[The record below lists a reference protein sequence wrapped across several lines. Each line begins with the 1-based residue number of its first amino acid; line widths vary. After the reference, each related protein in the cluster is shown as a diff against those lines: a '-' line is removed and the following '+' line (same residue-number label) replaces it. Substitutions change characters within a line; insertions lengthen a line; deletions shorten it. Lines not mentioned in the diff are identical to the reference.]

1 MTRFL
6 NKLLERRWLKYAV
19 IAILPTLALLSAPIV
34 NYTVLIFGQR
44 ALLETIPVDPTD
56 FLRGDYVTLD
66 YKISDIT
73 SFVRQEGESW
83 DYDRRGR
90 QAFVSLALDRDGVA
104 SVSAISEERPSGLY
118 LIGKAGRSWADSFTC
133 DYGLGVYYV
142 PEGTGKEIE
151 YAIRDGDTK
160 VFADVRIIR
169 GRGVIK
175 KLEIAVQ

>member
-1 MTRFL
+1 MTMRML
-6 NKLLERRWLKYAV
+6 KRTWAKYAA
-19 IAILPTLALLSAPIV
+19 IAVLPVMAMLYVPIANYSILL
-34 NYTVLIFGQR
+34 FGQR
-44 ALLETIPVDPTD
+44 ALLETAPVDPTD

-73 SFVRQEGESW
+73 SFVRREGMSG

-90 QAFVSLALDRDGVA
+90 ETFVSLVLDSDGVA
-104 SVSAISEERPSGLY
+104 SVAAISEERPSGLY
-118 LIGKAGRSWADSFTC
+118 LKGKAGRSWADSFTC

-151 YAIRDGDTK
+151 DAIRDGDTK

-175 KLEIAVQ
+175 ELVIVD